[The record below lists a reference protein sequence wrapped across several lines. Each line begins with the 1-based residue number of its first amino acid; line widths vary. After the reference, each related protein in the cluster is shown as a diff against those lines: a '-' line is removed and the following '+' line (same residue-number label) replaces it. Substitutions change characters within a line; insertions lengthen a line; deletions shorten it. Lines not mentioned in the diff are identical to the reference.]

1 MMTWKQKKIHNFE
14 NQFGGRIEEFE
25 GFDDDRRVYINIYN
39 QIIDALES
47 LPDEPHSYI
56 RSAVTRQIN
65 SDKDILNSI
74 CEKFQD

>member
-1 MMTWKQKKIHNFE
+1 MMTWKQKKIHNFK

-39 QIIDALES
+39 RIIEALES

-56 RSAVTRQIN
+56 RSAITRQIN
-65 SDKDILNSI
+65 ADKDILNSI
-74 CEKFQD
+74 CETFQN